1 VVARTEITLNS
12 PNYYLREH
20 AFVCLA
26 DRHYV
31 ILDLLADRYLRVE
44 RQAFDSLAPRNSP
57 SSFLSINPHERPSH
71 ELTVESRRLLSELI
85 ERGLL
90 TENPRKAQTR
100 TLESVARPA
109 ETLSD
114 LWTSSLGLSLR
125 YIFPFVASLR
135 AATASLKLPISQT
148 VDRVTDRKRRRACH
162 SAPFDIDRARVLVS
176 IFGQLRP
183 FWNRKYVCLFDSLA
197 LLNFLAKYDLFPI
210 WVFGVQSEPFAAH
223 CWVQQNEVLLNDT
236 VDRVILYT
244 PILAI

>member
-1 VVARTEITLNS
+1 LNS

-20 AFVCLA
+20 AFVCLV
-26 DRHYV
+26 DRYYV
-31 ILDLLADRYLRVE
+31 ILDLLADTYLRVDKSHYE
-44 RQAFDSLAPRNSP
+44 ALAPRTSVASLLSANPYESP
-57 SSFLSINPHERPSH
+57 SR

-90 TENPRKAQTR
+90 TEKPRKVQTR
-100 TLESVARPA
+100 TAESLARPA
-109 ETLSD
+109 ESLSD
-114 LWTSSLGLSLR
+114 AWTPSLGLSLR

-135 AATASLKLPISQT
+135 AATAWLKLPISQT
-148 VDRVTDRKRRRACH
+148 VSRVADQKRRRACH

-197 LLNFLAKYDLFPI
+197 LLNFLAKYDLFPT

-236 VDRVILYT
+236 VDRVSLYT

>member
-1 VVARTEITLNS
+1 MNSTLNS
-12 PNYYLREH
+12 ATYYLREH

-44 RQAFDSLAPRNSP
+44 RQTFEALAPRNSL
-57 SSFLSINPHERPSH
+57 SSLLSVNPHERPSH

-90 TENPRKAQTR
+90 TENPDNAQTR
-100 TLESVARPA
+100 AVESAA
-109 ETLSD
+109 EASETLSEV
-114 LWTSSLGLSLR
+114 TPGIGLCLR
-125 YIFPFVASLR
+125 HIVPFVASLR
-135 AATASLKLPISQT
+135 VTAAWLKLPISQA
-148 VDRVTDRKRRRACH
+148 VNSVIDRKRRRA
-162 SAPFDIDRARVLVS
+162 SRSGPFDIDRARVLVS

-197 LLNFLAKYDLFPI
+197 LLNFLAKYDLFPT
-210 WVFGVQSEPFAAH
+210 WAFGVQSEPFAAH
-223 CWVQQNEVLLNDT
+223 CWIQQNEVLLNDT
-236 VDRVILYT
+236 VDRVSLYT